1 MVKRDGTVGTYQSYT
16 FAVKARAVQ
25 LKDNGLPLE
34 TIIETLNQERR
45 DQNLKD
51 IPKKTVRRWTTGTG
65 KINIAETCSNKP
77 VGFNPTTVYRQPA
90 HAELDEQLHQWYQ
103 VQSAASTSGNVT
115 SEAIL
120 TEAQAICQR
129 YRDRRDEGN
138 PKYASYAPKMKYVRA
153 WEKRYGVTVVDN
165 HQVSGAERRNGVNND
180 PPDNDQSI
188 ADERLKMKIQQLLDE
203 FGHKDVYDTLMGL
216 MPPGFRSTS
225 SVN

>member
-1 MVKRDGTVGTYQSYT
+1 MEGDGKYQSYT
-16 FAVKARAVQ
+16 FDVKARAVQ

-34 TIIETLNQERR
+34 TITETLNQERR

-51 IPKKTVRRWTTGTG
+51 IPKTTVKRWTTGTG

-77 VGFNPTTVYRQPA
+77 VGFNPTTVYRRRQP
-90 HAELDEQLHQWYQ
+90 ELDEQLHQWYQ

-129 YRDRRDEGN
+129 YRDEGN
-138 PKYASYAPKMKYVRA
+138 LKYASYAPKMKYVRA

-165 HQVSGAERRNGVNND
+165 HQVSGAERRNRVKND
-180 PPDNDQSI
+180 PPDNDQST